1 MDSVVMH
8 YWNCFDAL
16 ANSRQELGAYDE
28 HIFRIILIRELHKIR
43 ENFMVQ
49 CVFHAITYI
58 LNICFTCIESNI
70 YIFFKQYLTNF
81 YQMRTYMSVNRWTM
95 VFDTITGWL
104 TLAWIPQVLW
114 EKGLPMEI
122 DVAKQLVILIFF
134 RVNLYHWFGYKFFN
148 RCSHC

>member
-16 ANSRQELGAYDE
+16 ADSRQELGAYDE
-28 HIFRIILIRELHKIR
+28 HIFRIILMRKLHKVR

-49 CVFHAITYI
+49 CIFHAIPYV
-58 LNICFTCIESNI
+58 LNICFNSFSSNI
-70 YIFFKQYLTNF
+70 WVFFKQYLTNF
-81 YQMRTYMSVNRWTM
+81 YQMWTYMSVNRWTM
-95 VFDTITGWL
+95 VLDAITGWL
-104 TLAWIPQVLW
+104 TLACIPQVLW

-122 DVAKQLVILIFF
+122 DVTKHLIYLIFF
-134 RVNLYHWFGYKFFN
+134 RVNLFHWRSYVLMY